1 MVNTV
6 GVSADHWRDFHPLT
20 GYITTLRKFTKGK
33 IHEFSAFSF
42 SFHLMFNQTLSNL
55 IVCLMISQ
63 NYIRKLR
70 NELACC
76 SEYQVGLIVDGSRW

>member
-6 GVSADHWRDFHPLT
+6 RVSADHWCDFHPLT
-20 GYITTLRKFTKGK
+20 GYMTTLRNFTKGT
-33 IHEFSAFSF
+33 IYEFSTFSF

-55 IVCLMISQ
+55 TVCLMISQ
-63 NYIRKLR
+63 NYIRKLH

-76 SEYQVGLIVDGSRW
+76 GLQ